1 MGRDYW
7 VYFFATRAN
16 WAKHENF
23 DQFTRYEFV
32 TELTNEID

>member
-7 VYFFATRAN
+7 VYFFTSKSN

-23 DQFTRYEFV
+23 DQFTKYEFV